1 MKSGTP
7 HNFNKKEQMRMGN
20 LTKNFNREEF
30 ACKCGC
36 GYMDIDF
43 DLVKIIQAIRDEL
56 NEPIR
61 INSGCRCVKHNQ
73 RVGGVRNSFHVS
85 GKAADL
91 SCASGG
97 KKLFETIKRMQSE
110 GRLEGLKYYIYY
122 ERKNFVHVDV
132 GRKRS
137 TMYEVRK

>member
-1 MKSGTP
+1 
-7 HNFNKKEQMRMGN
+7 MGN

-36 GYMDIDF
+36 GFDGIDYE
-43 DLVKIIQAIRDEL
+43 LVKIIQEIRDEM

-61 INSGCRCVKHNQ
+61 INSGCRCAKHNA
-73 RVGGVRNSFHVS
+73 RVGGVRNSFHVQ

-97 KKLFETIKRMQSE
+97 KKLADTIGRMLRE
-110 GRLEGLKYYIYY
+110 GRLTGLKYYIYY
-122 ERKNFVHVDV
+122 VKKNFVHVDI
-132 GRKRS
+132 GRKRGII
-137 TMYEVRK
+137 YKVRG